1 MKEGSSSEKNQNPF
15 TSQLFW
21 PFLLHFSSI
30 LSLLPFYPSLL
41 FLLPFQTK
49 KNESKKSGYFALC
62 LKF

>member
-30 LSLLPFYPSLL
+30 LSLFPFYRSLL

-49 KNESKKSGYFALC
+49 KNESKKSGYLALC